1 MGADGVELD
10 VHATADGVQLVHHDA
25 DLPGYGPIATHAWT
39 DLQEARLPNGEPVP
53 TLAESL
59 EMLQGLT
66 VHVEVKTLAAGH
78 DARLL
83 AVLDAGPEPDRYR
96 VHSFDH
102 RIVARLGELR
112 PSLPRGILLASRPL
126 DPVRLLRE
134 CGASTLW
141 QEHHLI
147 DTLLVESVQ
156 AADAEVIA
164 WTVND
169 SAIAQRLALAGV
181 SGLCGNF
188 PDRLKPPI

>member
-10 VHATADGVQLVHHDA
+10 VHTTSDGVQLVHHDA
-25 DLPGYGPIATHAWT
+25 DLPGYGPLATRTWNE
-39 DLQEARLPNGEPVP
+39 LQESRLPNGEPVP

-59 EMLQGLT
+59 QILQGLT
-66 VHVEVKTLAAGH
+66 VHVEVKMLSPEY

-126 DPVRLLRE
+126 DPLRLLRE
-134 CGASTLW
+134 CGGTTLW
-141 QEHHLI
+141 QEHHLV
-147 DTLLVESVQ
+147 DTLLVESVK
-156 AADAEVIA
+156 ASGGEVIA

-169 SAIAQRLALAGV
+169 GVTAQRLALAGV
-181 SGLCGNF
+181 AGLCGNF
-188 PDRLKPPI
+188 PDRLQPPI